1 MLVPIFVMTSYQVN
15 LNLDDCI
22 RERRENNRLLYEVNS
37 YLKGDIYYEKSVEN
51 WY

>member
-1 MLVPIFVMTSYQVN
+1 MLVPIFAMISYQVN

-22 RERRENNRLLYEVNS
+22 RRRRENNRLLYEVNS

>member
-1 MLVPIFVMTSYQVN
+1 MATRDWSN
-15 LNLDDCI
+15 N
-22 RERRENNRLLYEVNS
+22 ENNNLIRAFLANNGLLYEVNS